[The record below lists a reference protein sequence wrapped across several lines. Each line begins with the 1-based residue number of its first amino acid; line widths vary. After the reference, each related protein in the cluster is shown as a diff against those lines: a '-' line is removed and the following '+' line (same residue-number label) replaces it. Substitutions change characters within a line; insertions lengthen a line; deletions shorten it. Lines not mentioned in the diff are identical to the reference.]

1 MGYGDYIHWTSIIK
15 HLYDK
20 INNNFEESIKQITSQ
35 KLNKHYCV
43 KNIKFTSHI
52 REYPFKFHVEIKWK
66 GNVLDHKQAKFIFHN
81 NPKVIKDEDYPNII
95 FLLIVSDGYLQRDW
109 KGNIVKLFDECHVV
123 ETYKKNLGFSNN
135 INKINNFSLSNV
147 FLSKS
152 LISDSDYKG
161 EFFFTEDE
169 IKKVNNYKP
178 NKKFIIV
185 EPQNHKNF
193 ESRNLSFNKI
203 QEFVNIIKEKY
214 NDKLE
219 VIQISPSK
227 FADKESKFLD
237 NCIVYNDIFTYRE
250 TILFGKYAELALVP
264 HGGLSIGFAA
274 VDTKVLAIYPCIH
287 RVAMT
292 TYDTE
297 IPFEVS
303 DGNHYTCFLENCEKC
318 KNLRD
323 IFDREHFHK
332 VIEAAENILDPLI

>member
-15 HLYDK
+15 HLNDK
-20 INNNFEESIKQITSQ
+20 INNNFEESIKQIVNQ

-52 REYPFKFHVEIKWK
+52 SKFPFKFHVEIKWK

-81 NPKVIKDEDYPNII
+81 NPKVTKDKEYPNLI
-95 FLLIVSDGYLQRDW
+95 FLIIVSDGYLQRDW

-123 ETYKKNLGFSNN
+123 DTYRKNLGFNDNIHNVNSSHSNYD
-135 INKINNFSLSNV
+135 F
-147 FLSKS
+147 
-152 LISDSDYKG
+152 KG

-169 IKKVNNYKP
+169 IKKVNDYKP

-193 ESRNLSFNKI
+193 ESRNLSFSKI
-203 QEFVNIIKEKY
+203 QEFVNTIKEKY

-219 VIQISPSK
+219 IIQISPSK

-287 RVAMT
+287 RIAMT
-292 TYDTE
+292 TYNTE

-332 VIEAAENILDPLI
+332 VIDAAVNILDPLFD